1 MADEAD
7 GEQPE
12 AEETDP
18 EDLSGQV
25 FVIKTTINQEEN
37 VAKMVESK
45 AEREGAP
52 ILAALAPNE
61 LRGYLFVEAAERRP
75 LEQITQNIRHAK
87 TLLDSKTDI
96 ADIEHFLTPKPAVE
110 GIEEGDIVELSEG
123 PFKGE
128 RARVQRIDEKDEEIT
143 VELFEAMVPIPVT
156 VRGDHVRVLKKDEEA
171 EDVGAACNRESSG
184 TSWKGS
190 CGFTRESGRPRP
202 QLRPDEPRASLA
214 RQLPLGLDARARGTA
229 LDREP
234 RVSVIAVS
242 RGSTPD
248 RKYC

>member
-1 MADEAD
+1 MD
-7 GEQPE
+7 G
-12 AEETDP
+12 ETDP
-18 EDLSGQV
+18 DAETGGEDPEQLTGSV
-25 FVIKTTINQEEN
+25 YVIKTTINQEEN

-52 ILAALAPNE
+52 VLAMLAPNE

-87 TLLDSKTDI
+87 TLLDDETDI

-171 EDVGAACNRESSG
+171 EDVGAA
-184 TSWKGS
+184 
-190 CGFTRESGRPRP
+190 
-202 QLRPDEPRASLA
+202 
-214 RQLPLGLDARARGTA
+214 
-229 LDREP
+229 
-234 RVSVIAVS
+234 
-242 RGSTPD
+242 
-248 RKYC
+248 

>member
-7 GEQPE
+7 SEQPE

-171 EDVGAACNRESSG
+171 EDVGAA
-184 TSWKGS
+184 
-190 CGFTRESGRPRP
+190 
-202 QLRPDEPRASLA
+202 
-214 RQLPLGLDARARGTA
+214 
-229 LDREP
+229 
-234 RVSVIAVS
+234 
-242 RGSTPD
+242 
-248 RKYC
+248 